1 MSYWVI
7 FVSNEKQTYQYL
19 KKKSIIKNIIILII
33 ILIIALSFK
42 EILSLILH
50 TSVPIAVVES
60 GSMIPTLEKGDLIFS
75 IGVTPSSLKVGDII
89 LFKSP
94 QNPNIIIV
102 HRIIKIY
109 PNGNNILIQTKG
121 DNNPVPDPWIIN
133 GDQVLGK
140 VIFKIPYLGWPS
152 IISNQISWFL
162 PLTLLVIIIVIIL
175 WPEKSENS

>member
-1 MSYWVI
+1 
-7 FVSNEKQTYQYL
+7 VSNEKQTYLNL
-19 KKKSIIKNIIILII
+19 KKKNIIKNIIVLII
-33 ILIIALSFK
+33 ILVITLSFK
-42 EILSLILH
+42 EILSLIFH

-60 GSMIPTLEKGDLIFS
+60 GSMIPILEKGDLIFS

-94 QNPNIIIV
+94 QNSNVIIV

-109 PNGNNILIQTKG
+109 NDGDVILIQTKG

-140 VIFKIPYLGWPS
+140 VIFRIPYLGWPS

-162 PLTLLVIIIVIIL
+162 PLIFLAIIIIIIF
-175 WPEKSENS
+175 WPEKDS